1 MGAAGGA
8 PRVRRRPRRP
18 QGHAVLPAGAGGR
31 APGAPPYPLLPKSD
45 PINPICIRAAARAA
59 SRAACQRRQQGPARH
74 QRLRV
79 LPDARGCALG
89 RARGARHRAKR
100 RSARAVWR
108 PAREVGSQRR
118 RAPALPLPPGG
129 GSHTAHWLIQLV
141 LHRLRPLYPGAD
153 APHPAAAR
161 RRWTASARSGRRS
174 GGGARRRARRSDAR
188 AARPSAPRRARRPR
202 PSRRSCSARP
212 ACARRAAGAGLTVT
226 LPCIPYDVAAAAR
239 LHTIAAAA
247 GATAGPDAC
256 GRVTGETV
264 GGGGPPPPPPPPLTP
279 CDCSSSAS
287 WRCQRA
293 AS

>member
-1 MGAAGGA
+1 VGAAGGA

-141 LHRLRPLYPGAD
+141 LHRLRPLYLALT
-153 APHPAAAR
+153 HP
-161 RRWTASARSGRRS
+161 TL
-174 GGGARRRARRSDAR
+174 
-188 AARPSAPRRARRPR
+188 PRRADAGPR
-202 PSRRSCSARP
+202 AR
-212 ACARRAAGAGLTVT
+212 AVAGG
-226 LPCIPYDVAAAAR
+226 AAAAR
-239 LHTIAAAA
+239 EGARG
-247 GATAGPDAC
+247 GATRAQRGRARQGAREGRGRAGDRAVRALLARA
-256 GRVTGETV
+256 G
-264 GGGGPPPPPPPPLTP
+264 
-279 CDCSSSAS
+279 
-287 WRCQRA
+287 QRGQGLP
-293 AS
+293 